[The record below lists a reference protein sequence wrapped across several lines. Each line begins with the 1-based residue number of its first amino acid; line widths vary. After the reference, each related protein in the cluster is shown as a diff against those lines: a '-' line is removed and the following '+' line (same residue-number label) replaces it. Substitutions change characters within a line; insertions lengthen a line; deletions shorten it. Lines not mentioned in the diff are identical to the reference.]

1 MTQAATEQAREQE
14 TVVFYSWLGSDEKGR
29 KIPSSQVI
37 YLGGG
42 QKRVA
47 NDGQTV
53 QTPLCEAKFHNGVF
67 QTSDPEKIAGVR
79 LYIKKYPGSGVTENR
94 EEYYAATM
102 TDEQKVRRANA
113 LAGDMDQAINQQ
125 AQEIDRLKGL
135 LEKKG
140 AEENDLPKRGKAN
153 S

>member
-1 MTQAATEQAREQE
+1 MTQAQAVEQVQE

-102 TDEQKVRRANA
+102 TDEQKVRRANV
-113 LAGDMDQAINQQ
+113 LAGDRDQTISTLTLEN
-125 AQEIDRLKGL
+125 DRLKKM
-135 LEKKG
+135 LEEKG
-140 AEENDLPKRGKAN
+140 AEDLPKRGSK
-153 S
+153 ST